1 MLEKALKDAL
11 GQEEKEPDVPLREES
26 GNTPEERDADRE
38 AALQAALEEL
48 QNEEAPDYRDYD
60 LSPEREDRAAMMNDE
75 VNVVRH
81 ERSEPE
87 PEFGHKP
94 EKTLE

>member
-1 MLEKALKDAL
+1 
-11 GQEEKEPDVPLREES
+11 
-26 GNTPEERDADRE
+26 
-38 AALQAALEEL
+38 
-48 QNEEAPDYRDYD
+48 
-60 LSPEREDRAAMMNDE
+60 MMNDE